1 MSATVSPKR
10 SPQELRRFVSRMSK
24 GRSGAVGAFVDGC
37 SVDGRAVG
45 RDVVG
50 LALGAMVA
58 VGDGVK
64 STTKDAL
71 ALATELS
78 AQAKDSEYAYWSV
91 SPSTWSVTAP
101 PDRADCFTAT
111 MSPASDVT
119 VTSTVGQ
126 RSPSPR

>member
-1 MSATVSPKR
+1 
-10 SPQELRRFVSRMSK
+10 
-24 GRSGAVGAFVDGC
+24 
-37 SVDGRAVG
+37 
-45 RDVVG
+45 
-50 LALGAMVA
+50 MVA